1 MASDLSRLDK
11 AGKVH
16 NSACTS
22 VTLKQLGLSGTAL
35 EMRDRIDR
43 VLAEKDCLAVVAEE
57 AGQIFGLVHAF
68 ARPALE
74 KPYEVVV
81 QSLVVRKETQRCG
94 VGRSLMD
101 AVENWA
107 SARGFG
113 SVVLHT
119 RNARS
124 FYEKLGYQIV
134 ATPHFMRKQLEGN

>member
-1 MASDLSRLDK
+1 LLNKRRL
-11 AGKVH
+11 H
-16 NSACTS
+16 RRHSADAQEL
-22 VTLKQLGLSGTAL
+22 LKQLGFIGTAL

-57 AGQIFGLVHAF
+57 AGQILGLVHAF

-81 QSLVVRKETQRCG
+81 QSLVVRKEAQHCG
-94 VGRSLMD
+94 VGRSLMH

-113 SVVLHT
+113 SV
-119 RNARS
+119 
-124 FYEKLGYQIV
+124 YEKLGYQIV
-134 ATPHFMRKQLEGN
+134 TTPHFMRKQLEGN